1 MDYTKQAFAT
11 KVSSVDQGLRAYMV
25 AVYNYMA
32 VALAITGGVAFAV
45 SSSPTLIQ
53 LLFGTPLQWL
63 VMFAPLI
70 MVFFAVPKI
79 ATLSLQGAQTVF
91 WVFAAVMGVS
101 LASIFLVY
109 TGESITR
116 VFFICAAMFGSVS
129 LYGYTTKKDLT
140 GLGTFMFMGLI
151 GLIIASVVNIFL
163 QSPMM
168 YFIVSFIGVIIFTG
182 LTAYD
187 TQRIKDSY
195 YHFSGSAEMAGKGA
209 IYGALSLYMDFI
221 NLFISLLRL
230 FGDRR

>member
-11 KVSSVDQGLRAYMV
+11 KASSIDQGLRSYMM

-32 VALAITGGVAFAV
+32 AALAITGITAFAV

-63 VMFAPLI
+63 VIFAPLI
-70 MVFFAVPKI
+70 MVFFAIPKI
-79 ATLSLQGAQTVF
+79 ASLSLSGAKTVF

-116 VFFICAAMFGSVS
+116 VFFICSAMFGSVS
-129 LYGYTTKKDLT
+129 LYGYVTKKDLT
-140 GLGTFMFMGLI
+140 GMGTFLFMGLI
-151 GLIIASVVNIFL
+151 GLIIASLVNLFL
-163 QSPMM
+163 QSPMV
-168 YFIVSFIGVIIFTG
+168 YFITSFVGVLIFTG
-182 LTAYD
+182 FTAYD
-187 TQRIKDSY
+187 TQRIKESY
-195 YHFSGSAEMAGKGA
+195 YHFGGSTALASKGA
-209 IYGALSLYMDFI
+209 IYGALSLYMDFL
-221 NLFISLLRL
+221 NLFLSLLRL